1 MSSTPNKSQTSQS
14 PKPNKAVAKPSVWR
28 VIRNRIIAGLFVALP
43 LFITYAIIKWLYETL
58 YTVAIGPISRF
69 LLDIWYPDQDAHP
82 FAIEYLLAPATAF
95 GLGLG
100 LLFIAGMFFRSRLYY
115 TVDWILNNVPGVNM
129 VYSVVSNVFNALQR
143 SQSGT
148 ENFKR
153 VVLVQFPHPGMKV
166 PAFVTSECREET
178 TGETILCVYVPTTPV
193 PTSGYMLMV
202 PDSEVVSV
210 DWDLQDTLQAIV
222 SGGITVPEV
231 VRYHPKKIA

>member
-1 MSSTPNKSQTSQS
+1 MSTKSSS
-14 PKPNKAVAKPSVWR
+14 PKPSPKQSTKVTNKPSVWR

-43 LFITYAIIKWLYETL
+43 LFITWVIIKWLYDTL
-58 YTVAIGPISRF
+58 YALAIGPISRF
-69 LLDIWYPDQDAHP
+69 LLGIWYPDQDALP

-95 GLGLG
+95 ALGLG
-100 LLFIAGMFFRSRLYY
+100 LLFVAGMFFRSRLHY

-129 VYSVVSNVFNALQR
+129 VYSVVSNVFEALQR